1 VVSTDCT
8 ADVAFLF
15 IEQLLSALEFY
26 ILILLD
32 VLLLDLL
39 QNSRVLAI
47 ESVLS
52 LVQVIAIYILNGR
65 VSWKLN

>member
-1 VVSTDCT
+1 MVSTDRA

-32 VLLLDLL
+32 VLLLNLL
-39 QNSRVLAI
+39 QNSRVLAV
-47 ESVLS
+47 ESILS
-52 LVQVIAIYILNGR
+52 LVQVIAIYILNVR

>member
-1 VVSTDCT
+1 VVSTDRA

-32 VLLLDLL
+32 VLLLNLL
-39 QNSRVLAI
+39 QNSRVLAV

-52 LVQVIAIYILNGR
+52 LVQVIAIYILNVR

>member
-15 IEQLLSALEFY
+15 IQQLLSALEFY

-32 VLLLDLL
+32 VLLLNLL
-39 QNSRVLAI
+39 QNSRVLAV

-52 LVQVIAIYILNGR
+52 LVQVIGIYILNGR
-65 VSWKLN
+65 VSWKLG

>member
-1 VVSTDCT
+1 MVSTDCA

>member
-1 VVSTDCT
+1 MVSTDRA

>member
-32 VLLLDLL
+32 VLLLNLL
-39 QNSRVLAI
+39 QNSRVLAVK
-47 ESVLS
+47 SVLS
-52 LVQVIAIYILNGR
+52 LVQVIAIYILNVR
-65 VSWKLN
+65 LSWKLN

>member
-1 VVSTDCT
+1 MVSTDCT

>member
-15 IEQLLSALEFY
+15 IQQLLSALEFY

-32 VLLLDLL
+32 VLLLNLL
-39 QNSRVLAI
+39 QNSRVLAV

-52 LVQVIAIYILNGR
+52 LVQVIGIYILNGR
-65 VSWKLN
+65 VSWKLV

>member
-1 VVSTDCT
+1 VVSADCT

-15 IEQLLSALEFY
+15 IKQLLSALEFY

-32 VLLLDLL
+32 VLLLNLL
-39 QNSRVLAI
+39 QNSRVLAV

-52 LVQVIAIYILNGR
+52 LVQVIAIYILNVR

>member
-1 VVSTDCT
+1 VVSTDCA

>member
-1 VVSTDCT
+1 VVSTDRT

-32 VLLLDLL
+32 VLLLNLL
-39 QNSRVLAI
+39 QNSRVLAV

-52 LVQVIAIYILNGR
+52 LVQVIAIYILNVR